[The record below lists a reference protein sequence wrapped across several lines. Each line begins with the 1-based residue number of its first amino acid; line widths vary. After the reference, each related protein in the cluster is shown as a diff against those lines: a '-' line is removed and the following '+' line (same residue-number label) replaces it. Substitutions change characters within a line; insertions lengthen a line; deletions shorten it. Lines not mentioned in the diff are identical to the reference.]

1 MKKINRL
8 LIIPARGNSKRIKNK
23 NIKFFCGK
31 PIIYYTIDCAR
42 KSKLFDKIH
51 VSTESK
57 KIFKCVKKK
66 KIFIDFLREK
76 KFSLDKTPVF
86 DVIEYVLNKY
96 KSLGYTFNEIWTIS
110 ACAPLIFCK
119 DLIKASKLI
128 KKYPNKII
136 LPVCSYNAPIEWAF
150 KFKKQTSVLIP
161 EKLNAYSI
169 RSQDL
174 VEKFYDTGDFICF
187 KYSEFNRLKKK
198 PDINYVGL
206 KMPKSRSVDIDN
218 SDDWKFAEKLFK
230 LNN

>member
-23 NIKFFCGK
+23 NIKSFCGK

-57 KIFKCVKKK
+57 KISKYVKKK
-66 KIFIDFLREK
+66 KILIDFLREK
-76 KFSLDKTPVF
+76 KFSRDKTPVF
-86 DVIEYVLNKY
+86 DVLEYVLKKY
-96 KSLGYTFNEIWTIS
+96 KSLGYVFNEIWSIS
-110 ACAPLIFCK
+110 ACAPLLLDK

-136 LPVCSYNAPIEWAF
+136 LPVSSYNVPIEWAF
-150 KFKKQTSVLIP
+150 KFKEQTSILIP
-161 EKLNAYSI
+161 DKLNAYSI

-187 KYSEFNRLKKK
+187 KDSEFNRLKKN

-206 KMPKSRSVDIDN
+206 KMPRSRSVDIDN
-218 SDDWKFAEKLFK
+218 LDDWKLAEKLFK
-230 LNN
+230 LTI